1 MGLIKSLFSN
11 NKHGAVLKKNW
22 KRLMMTD
29 ESGDVVKLRTQGIKK
44 MGDKGFL
51 RMGDPILASNFAI
64 TFIF

>member
-1 MGLIKSLFSN
+1 M
-11 NKHGAVLKKNW
+11 KKNW